1 MCFGAVSAP
10 QAPEIVYQG
19 PSQEDIDANNQ
30 ALEDFRAE
38 SQASN
43 QAFMDQM
50 QTQIDAANQEMEQLQ
65 QQFEAEQSAAAAA
78 ASAMQNEAYAT
89 TASMTEIPE
98 GAQTTET
105 IKKKKMPKS
114 TLKIARNALPSS
126 GGTGLNIG
134 V

>member
-1 MCFGAVSAP
+1 MCFGAPSAP
-10 QAPEIVYQG
+10 KAPEIVYQG

-38 SQASN
+38 SEASN
-43 QAFMDQM
+43 QAFMNNM
-50 QTQIDAANQEMEQLQ
+50 QVQIDKANAEMQEMQDK
-65 QQFEAEQSAAAAA
+65 FEAEQSAAAAA
-78 ASAMQNEAYAT
+78 ASAMQTEAYAT

>member
-1 MCFGAVSAP
+1 MCFGAP
-10 QAPEIVYQG
+10 KAPEIVYKG

-30 ALEDFRAE
+30 ALEDFRTE
-38 SQASN
+38 TEKSN
-43 QAFMDQM
+43 QAFMDNM
-50 QTQIDAANQEMEQLQ
+50 QVQIDKANQEMEQLQ
-65 QQFEAEQSAAAAA
+65 QKFEAEQTAAQAA

-105 IKKKKMPKS
+105 IKKKKLPKS

>member
-1 MCFGAVSAP
+1 MCFGAP
-10 QAPEIVYQG
+10 RAPEIVYQG
-19 PSQEDIDANNQ
+19 PSQEDIDANQ
-30 ALEDFRAE
+30 AALDKFQADSE
-38 SQASN
+38 ASN
-43 QAFMDQM
+43 QAFMNQM

-65 QQFEAEQSAAAAA
+65 QKFEAEQTAAQAA
-78 ASAMQNEAYAT
+78 ASAMQTEAYAT

-105 IKKKKMPKS
+105 IKKKKLPKS

>member
-1 MCFGAVSAP
+1 MCFGSP
-10 QAPEIVYQG
+10 KAPEIVYQG

-30 ALEDFRAE
+30 ALEDFKTSTAE
-38 SQASN
+38 SN
-43 QAFMDQM
+43 QAFMDNM
-50 QTQIDAANQEMEQLQ
+50 QVQIDKANKEMEQLQ
-65 QQFEAEQSAAAAA
+65 QKFEAEQSAAQAAA
-78 ASAMQNEAYAT
+78 AAMQTEAYAT

-105 IKKKKMPKS
+105 IKKKKLPKS

>member
-1 MCFGAVSAP
+1 MCFGAP
-10 QAPEIVYQG
+10 KAPEIVYQG

-30 ALEDFRAE
+30 ALEDFKTSTAE
-38 SQASN
+38 SN
-43 QAFMDQM
+43 QAFMDNM
-50 QTQIDAANQEMEQLQ
+50 QVQIDKANKEMEQLQ
-65 QQFEAEQSAAAAA
+65 QKFEAEQTAAQAAAAA
-78 ASAMQNEAYAT
+78 MQTEAYAT

-105 IKKKKMPKS
+105 IKKKKLPKS

>member
-1 MCFGAVSAP
+1 MCFGSAP
-10 QAPEIVYQG
+10 KAPKIVYEG
-19 PSQEDIDANNQ
+19 PSEDQINANNA
-30 ALEDFRAE
+30 ALDQFKTETE
-38 SQASN
+38 ASN

-50 QTQIDAANQEMEQLQ
+50 QTQIDTANQEMEQLQ
-65 QQFEAEQSAAAAA
+65 SKFEAEQSAAAAA
-78 ASAMQNEAYAT
+78 ASAMQSEAYAT

-105 IKKKKMPKS
+105 IKKKKLPKS

>member
-1 MCFGAVSAP
+1 MCFGAP

-19 PSQEDIDANNQ
+19 PSQEEIDANQ
-30 ALEDFRAE
+30 AALDQFQADSE
-38 SQASN
+38 ASN

-65 QQFEAEQSAAAAA
+65 AKFEAEQSAAAAA
-78 ASAMQNEAYAT
+78 AAAMQTEAYAT
-89 TASMTEIPE
+89 TASMTEVPE

-105 IKKKKMPKS
+105 IKKKKLPKS

>member
-1 MCFGAVSAP
+1 MCFGAP
-10 QAPEIVYQG
+10 KAPEIVYQG
-19 PSQEDIDANNQ
+19 PSQEDIDANQ
-30 ALEDFRAE
+30 AALDQFQADSE
-38 SQASN
+38 ASN
-43 QAFMDQM
+43 QAFMNQM
-50 QTQIDAANQEMEQLQ
+50 QTQIDAANAEMAALEEKFANEQAAAQ
-65 QQFEAEQSAAAAA
+65 AAAAA
-78 ASAMQNEAYAT
+78 MQTEAYAT

-105 IKKKKMPKS
+105 IKKKKLPKS

>member
-1 MCFGAVSAP
+1 MCFGVSQP
-10 QAPEIVYQG
+10 KPPKVVYEG
-19 PSQEDIDANNQ
+19 PSQADIDANNK
-30 ALEDFRAE
+30 ALEEFKAD
-38 SQASN
+38 SQEAN
-43 QAFMDQM
+43 QAFLDSM
-50 QTQIDAANQEMEQLQ
+50 QAQIDAADQEMAELQ
-65 QQFEAEQSAAAAA
+65 EKFDAEQSAAAAA
-78 ASAMQNEAYAT
+78 ASAMQTEAYAT

-126 GGTGLNIG
+126 SGTGLNIG

>member
-1 MCFGAVSAP
+1 MCFGAP
-10 QAPEIVYQG
+10 KAPEIVYQG

-30 ALEDFRAE
+30 ALEDFKTQTAE
-38 SQASN
+38 SN
-43 QAFMDQM
+43 QAFMDNM
-50 QTQIDAANQEMEQLQ
+50 QVQIDKANKEMEQLQ
-65 QQFEAEQSAAAAA
+65 SKFEAEQSAAQAAA
-78 ASAMQNEAYAT
+78 AAMQTEAYAT

-105 IKKKKMPKS
+105 IKKKKLPKS
-114 TLKIARNALPSS
+114 TLKIARNALPTS

>member
-1 MCFGAVSAP
+1 MCFGAP
-10 QAPEIVYQG
+10 KAPEIVYKG
-19 PSQEDIDANNQ
+19 PSQEEIDANNA
-30 ALEDFRAE
+30 ALDQFKADSE
-38 SQASN
+38 ASN

-65 QQFEAEQSAAAAA
+65 QQFEAEQTAAQAAAAA
-78 ASAMQNEAYAT
+78 MQTEAYAT

-105 IKKKKMPKS
+105 IKKKKQPRQ
-114 TLKIARNALPSS
+114 TLKIARNALPTSS
-126 GGTGLNIG
+126 GTGLNIG

>member
-1 MCFGAVSAP
+1 MCFGAP
-10 QAPEIVYQG
+10 KAPEIVYQG

-30 ALEDFRAE
+30 ALEDFKTQTAE
-38 SQASN
+38 SN
-43 QAFMDQM
+43 QAFMDNM
-50 QTQIDAANQEMEQLQ
+50 QVQIDKANKEMEQLQ
-65 QQFEAEQSAAAAA
+65 SKFEAEQSAAQAAA
-78 ASAMQNEAYAT
+78 AAMQTEAYAT

-105 IKKKKMPKS
+105 IKKKKLPKS

>member
-1 MCFGAVSAP
+1 MCFGAP
-10 QAPEIVYQG
+10 KAPEIVYKG
-19 PSQEDIDANNQ
+19 PSQEEIDANQ
-30 ALEDFRAE
+30 AALDQFQAD

-50 QTQIDAANQEMEQLQ
+50 QTQIDAANAEMAALEEKFANEQAAAQ
-65 QQFEAEQSAAAAA
+65 AAAAA
-78 ASAMQNEAYAT
+78 MQTEAYAT

-98 GAQTTET
+98 GAQTTEK
-105 IKKKKMPKS
+105 IKKKKLPKS

>member
-1 MCFGAVSAP
+1 M
-10 QAPEIVYQG
+10 
-19 PSQEDIDANNQ
+19 NN
-30 ALEDFRAE
+30 
-38 SQASN
+38 
-43 QAFMDQM
+43 M
-50 QTQIDAANQEMEQLQ
+50 QVQIDKANAEMQEMQDK
-65 QQFEAEQSAAAAA
+65 FEAEQSAAAAA
-78 ASAMQNEAYAT
+78 ASAMQTEAYAT

>member
-1 MCFGAVSAP
+1 MCFGAP
-10 QAPEIVYQG
+10 KAPEIVYQG
-19 PSQEDIDANNQ
+19 PSQEDIDANNA
-30 ALEDFRAE
+30 ALEKFRTDTE
-38 SQASN
+38 ASN
-43 QAFMDQM
+43 QAFMTQM
-50 QTQIDAANQEMEQLQ
+50 QTQIDAANAEMAAMEEKFANEQAAAQ
-65 QQFEAEQSAAAAA
+65 AAAAA
-78 ASAMQNEAYAT
+78 MQTEAYAT

-105 IKKKKMPKS
+105 IKKKKLPKS

>member
-1 MCFGAVSAP
+1 MCFGAPKAP
-10 QAPEIVYQG
+10 KIVYEG
-19 PSQEDIDANNQ
+19 PSQEDIDANNA
-30 ALEDFRAE
+30 ALEKFRTDTE
-38 SQASN
+38 ASN
-43 QAFMDQM
+43 QAFMTQM
-50 QTQIDAANQEMEQLQ
+50 QTQIDAANAEMAAMEEKFANEQAAAQ
-65 QQFEAEQSAAAAA
+65 AAAAA
-78 ASAMQNEAYAT
+78 MQTEAYAT

-105 IKKKKMPKS
+105 IKKKKLPKS

>member
-1 MCFGAVSAP
+1 MCFGSP
-10 QAPEIVYQG
+10 NTPEIVYQG

-30 ALEDFRAE
+30 ALEDFKTSTAE
-38 SQASN
+38 SN
-43 QAFMDQM
+43 QAFMDNM
-50 QTQIDAANQEMEQLQ
+50 QVQIDKANKEMEQLQ
-65 QQFEAEQSAAAAA
+65 QKFEAEQTAAQAAAAA
-78 ASAMQNEAYAT
+78 MQTEAYAT

-105 IKKKKMPKS
+105 IKKKKLPKS

>member
-1 MCFGAVSAP
+1 MCFGAPKAP
-10 QAPEIVYQG
+10 KIVYEG
-19 PSQEDIDANNQ
+19 PSQEDIDANNA
-30 ALEDFRAE
+30 ALEQFKTDTE
-38 SQASN
+38 ASN
-43 QAFMDQM
+43 QAFMTQM
-50 QTQIDAANQEMEQLQ
+50 QTQIDAANAEMAAMEEKFANEQAAAQ
-65 QQFEAEQSAAAAA
+65 AAAAA
-78 ASAMQNEAYAT
+78 MQTEAYAT

-105 IKKKKMPKS
+105 IKKKKLPKS

>member
-1 MCFGAVSAP
+1 MCFGSVKT
-10 QAPEIVYQG
+10 PEIVYQG
-19 PSQEDIDANNQ
+19 PSQEDIDANNK

-38 SQASN
+38 TEASN
-43 QAFMDQM
+43 QLFLDNM
-50 QTQIDAANQEMEQLQ
+50 QTQIDKANTEMEELQ
-65 QQFEAEQSAAAAA
+65 SQFAAEQSAAQSAAA
-78 ASAMQNEAYAT
+78 AMQTEAYAT

-98 GAQTTET
+98 GAQTTEK
-105 IKKKKMPKS
+105 IKKKKPLQT

>member
-1 MCFGAVSAP
+1 MSAP
-10 QAPEIVYQG
+10 KPPKVVYEG
-19 PSQEDIDANNQ
+19 PSQEEIDANQ
-30 ALEDFRAE
+30 AALDQFQADSE
-38 SQASN
+38 ASN

-50 QTQIDAANQEMEQLQ
+50 QAQIDTANQEMEELQ
-65 QQFEAEQSAAAAA
+65 QKFEAEQAAAQAA

-105 IKKKKMPKS
+105 IKKKKLPKS

>member
-1 MCFGAVSAP
+1 MCFGAP
-10 QAPEIVYQG
+10 KAPEIVYKG
-19 PSQEDIDANNQ
+19 PSQEEIDANNA
-30 ALEDFRAE
+30 ALDQFKADSE
-38 SQASN
+38 ASN

-65 QQFEAEQSAAAAA
+65 QKFEAEQTAAQAA
-78 ASAMQNEAYAT
+78 ASAMQTEAYAT

-105 IKKKKMPKS
+105 IKKKKLPKS

>member
-1 MCFGAVSAP
+1 MCFGAP
-10 QAPEIVYQG
+10 KAPEIVYKG
-19 PSQEDIDANNQ
+19 PSQEEIDANNA
-30 ALEDFRAE
+30 ALEQFKAD

-65 QQFEAEQSAAAAA
+65 SKFEAEQSAAQAAA
-78 ASAMQNEAYAT
+78 AAMQTEAYAT

-105 IKKKKMPKS
+105 IKKKKLPKS

>member
-1 MCFGAVSAP
+1 MCFGAP
-10 QAPEIVYQG
+10 KAPEIVYQG
-19 PSQEDIDANNQ
+19 PSQDDIDANNA
-30 ALEDFRAE
+30 ALEKFRTDTE
-38 SQASN
+38 TSN
-43 QAFMDQM
+43 QAFMTQM
-50 QTQIDAANQEMEQLQ
+50 QTQIDTANAEMAALEEKFANEQAAAQ
-65 QQFEAEQSAAAAA
+65 AAAAA
-78 ASAMQNEAYAT
+78 MQTEAYAT

-105 IKKKKMPKS
+105 IKKKKLPKS

>member
-1 MCFGAVSAP
+1 MCFGAP
-10 QAPEIVYQG
+10 KAPEIVYKG
-19 PSQEDIDANNQ
+19 PSQEEIDANNT
-30 ALEDFRAE
+30 ALDQFKADSE
-38 SQASN
+38 ASN

-65 QQFEAEQSAAAAA
+65 SKFEAEQSAAAAA
-78 ASAMQNEAYAT
+78 ASAMQTEAYAT

-105 IKKKKMPKS
+105 IKKKKLPKS

>member
-1 MCFGAVSAP
+1 MCFGAP
-10 QAPEIVYQG
+10 KAPEIVYKG
-19 PSQEDIDANNQ
+19 PSQEDIDANNA
-30 ALEDFRAE
+30 ALEQFKADSE
-38 SQASN
+38 ASN
-43 QAFMDQM
+43 QAFMDNM
-50 QTQIDAANQEMEQLQ
+50 QVQIDKANQEMEQLQ
-65 QQFEAEQSAAAAA
+65 QKFEAEQTAAQAA

-105 IKKKKMPKS
+105 IKKKKLPKS

>member
-1 MCFGAVSAP
+1 MCFGAP
-10 QAPEIVYQG
+10 KAPEIVYKG
-19 PSQEDIDANNQ
+19 PSQEEIDANNQ
-30 ALEDFRAE
+30 ALEDFRTE
-38 SQASN
+38 TEKSN
-43 QAFMDQM
+43 QAFMDNM
-50 QTQIDAANQEMEQLQ
+50 QVQIDKANEEMEQLQ
-65 QQFEAEQSAAAAA
+65 QKFEAEQTAAQAAAAA
-78 ASAMQNEAYAT
+78 MQTEAYAT

-105 IKKKKMPKS
+105 IKKKKLPKS

>member
-1 MCFGAVSAP
+1 MCFGMSAP
-10 QAPEIVYQG
+10 KPPKVVYEG
-19 PSQEDIDANNQ
+19 PSQEEIDANQ
-30 ALEDFRAE
+30 AALDKFQADSE
-38 SQASN
+38 ASN
-43 QAFMDQM
+43 QAFMDNM
-50 QTQIDAANQEMEQLQ
+50 QVQIDKANQEMEDLQ
-65 QQFEAEQSAAAAA
+65 AKFEAEQSAAQAAA
-78 ASAMQNEAYAT
+78 AAMQTEAYAT

-105 IKKKKMPKS
+105 IKKKKLPKS